1 MHICISLFAVQC
13 EDEVHPNARISWM
26 PRREVS
32 QGGGVLTIFGSN
44 FAADNFNQF
53 EPDLG
58 NRVSE
63 KSYPRVLQVF
73 NLSNKTLVN
82 LFLITNEENALNNIS
97 IVNWRFVKY
106 SCSSHSHN

>member
-1 MHICISLFAVQC
+1 MSFLIYPVNC
-13 EDEVHPNARISWM
+13 EDEVHPNARISWL

-32 QGGGVLTIFGSN
+32 QGGGVITIFGNN

-63 KSYPRVLQVF
+63 ISYMKTESAF
-73 NLSNKTLVN
+73 NASKIALMVVWSAIEVIKTWKQNSGFIL
-82 LFLITNEENALNNIS
+82 
-97 IVNWRFVKY
+97 RR
-106 SCSSHSHN
+106 